1 MTGAPQILLAHHL
14 KTQTLP
20 AFLRE
25 HEKLARQCA
34 AGEDDGKTSVIETH
48 QRKPGQ
54 NFTPIV
60 YTSKSILYSSIS
72 LEEDAGRSAEQHP
85 DVLGGTLMKSITRTL
100 LASTTL
106 ALMTATGAMADGIGA
121 SLLTQQHPFYIEINN
136 AMEAEADARGVP
148 LEVSIANQD
157 LSKQL
162 ADVEDFIVKGVD
174 VLVISPVDSQ
184 GALPAIMKAKAAGIE
199 VITVDVPAEGVDVT
213 SYIGTDNYAGG
224 VRAAELMGERLG
236 GEGKVAIIDYP
247 TVLSVVARI
256 DGFKKGLEEF
266 PGIEIVAQQT
276 GITRAEA
283 LAAAQ
288 NMLQA
293 NPDISGIFG
302 FGDDA
307 ALAAAVAV
315 KSAGL
320 SEQVQVIGFDG
331 MEEARNA
338 VDSDPVMVGVIQ
350 QFPDQMGKM
359 AVDTAIAIMNGEEV
373 PAEQPIVPGVYTGK

>member
-1 MTGAPQILLAHHL
+1 MTTKTRNLLA
-14 KTQTLP
+14 TTTL
-20 AFLRE
+20 
-25 HEKLARQCA
+25 
-34 AGEDDGKTSVIETH
+34 G
-48 QRKPGQ
+48 
-54 NFTPIV
+54 
-60 YTSKSILYSSIS
+60 
-72 LEEDAGRSAEQHP
+72 
-85 DVLGGTLMKSITRTL
+85 L
-100 LASTTL
+100 LA
-106 ALMTATGAMADGIGA
+106 ATGAWADGIGA

-136 AMEAEADARGVP
+136 AMVAEAEAKGVP

-224 VRAAELMGERLG
+224 VRAAELMGKQLG
-236 GEGKVAIIDYP
+236 GEGQVAIIDYP
-247 TVLSVVARI
+247 TVQSVVARI
-256 DGFKKGLEEF
+256 DGFKKGLEDF
-266 PGIEIVAQQT
+266 PGIKIVAQQT

-293 NPDISGIFG
+293 NPEIDGIFG

-320 SEQVQVIGFDG
+320 AEQVKVIGFDG

-338 VDSDPVMVGVIQ
+338 VDSDPVMIGVIQ

-359 AVDTAIAIMNGEEV
+359 AVDTALAIMNGEEV
-373 PAEQPIVPGVYTGK
+373 AAEQPIVPGVYTGQ